1 MGGYN
6 RYNDFKEERFI
17 IRRYFMKKYI
27 KANLKYLILSILF
40 ALLSTISFY
49 FLTSNMGKVVDA
61 AGAGNFEII
70 RESSL
75 YALLFIVLW
84 VFNSYLMLNS
94 SNNFSNNVALSL
106 NRDYCRAVFLMPTA
120 IYDKKSNDYY
130 INLMNEDL
138 NILRRD
144 YFLTL
149 SHFASYVIQ
158 AIVFLVGL
166 FLISPYFCA
175 LSLVFS
181 LLPFFI
187 SKFVTKKLQAL
198 QMEVS
203 KSNEEKFGG
212 IKEIVFGSHPIKQ
225 SGNEETF
232 INRYLRVLG
241 KNLSTI
247 KESNIKMNV
256 FNQSMR
262 GLGLLSQLVILSLGA
277 LLILKG
283 TVTTGDLIMSMFFIT
298 SVSDAVGNAIETY
311 NNIKSTKGVGDK
323 FLNMLKNNEEL
334 PKGRALALEAA
345 KVKDG
350 VSVKNF
356 SFAFGDRD
364 IFKNFSY
371 ELADGGTYAVIGES
385 GSGKSTFA
393 RLLTKELDGYE
404 GEVTVYGQDL
414 NDISEKSLFE
424 SVAVV
429 PQEAMIFKDS
439 LFNNITM
446 YDSSIKEESDEYKD
460 IIKKLNLEG
469 LAKKEK
475 EGTLDVLQASGGEKE
490 RISIA
495 RAMIRKPKILILDEP
510 TTGLDPDNAREVKG
524 IITNLDGV
532 LRLVITHDYDEEY
545 LKKFDGVIFMNEVC
559 D

>member
-1 MGGYN
+1 
-6 RYNDFKEERFI
+6 
-17 IRRYFMKKYI
+17 MKKYI

-40 ALLSTISFY
+40 ALLSTVSFY
-49 FLTSNMGKVVDA
+49 FITRNMGKVVDA

-70 RESSL
+70 KESSL
-75 YALLFIVLW
+75 FALLFIVLW
-84 VFNSYLMLNS
+84 VFTSYLMLNS

-203 KSNEEKFGG
+203 QSNEEKFGG

-232 INRYLRVLG
+232 INRYLKVLG

-247 KESNIKMNV
+247 KESNIKMNI

-262 GLGLLSQLVILSLGA
+262 GVGLLSQLVILSLGA

-298 SVSDAVGNAIETY
+298 SVSDAVGNAIEMY

-323 FLNMLKNNEEL
+323 FLNMLKSNEEL
-334 PKGRALALEAA
+334 PKGRALALEAG

-350 VSVKNF
+350 VSVNNF

-371 ELADGGTYAVIGES
+371 ELADGGAYAVIGES

-393 RLLTKELDGYE
+393 RLLTKELDGYK

-414 NDISEKSLFE
+414 NEISEKSLFE

-446 YDSSIKEESDEYKD
+446 YDSSITEESEEYKD
-460 IIKKLNLEG
+460 IVKKLNLEG

-510 TTGLDPDNAREVKG
+510 TTGLDPDNAREVKK

-559 D
+559 A

>member
-1 MGGYN
+1 
-6 RYNDFKEERFI
+6 
-17 IRRYFMKKYI
+17 MKKYI
-27 KANLKYLILSILF
+27 KANIKYLILSILF

-70 RESSL
+70 KESSL

-84 VFNSYLMLNS
+84 VFTSYLMLNS

-120 IYDKKSNDYY
+120 LYDKKSNDYY

-158 AIVFLVGL
+158 AIVFLVAL

-175 LSLVFS
+175 LSLAFS

-187 SKFVTKKLQAL
+187 SKFVTKKLQKL

-203 KSNEEKFGG
+203 QSNEEKFGG

-232 INRYLRVLG
+232 INRYLKVLG

-247 KESNIKMNV
+247 KESNIKMNI

-262 GLGLLSQLVILSLGA
+262 GVGLLSQLVILSLGA

-323 FLNMLKNNEEL
+323 FLNMLKSNEEL
-334 PKGRALALEAA
+334 PKGRALALEAG

-371 ELADGGTYAVIGES
+371 ELADGGSYAVIGES

-393 RLLTKELDGYE
+393 RLLTKELDGYK

-414 NDISEKSLFE
+414 NEISEKSLFE

-446 YDSSIKEESDEYKD
+446 YDSSIKEDSDEYKD

-510 TTGLDPDNAREVKG
+510 TTGLDPDNAREVKR

-559 D
+559 A

>member
-1 MGGYN
+1 
-6 RYNDFKEERFI
+6 
-17 IRRYFMKKYI
+17 MKKYI

-40 ALLSTISFY
+40 ALLSTVSFY
-49 FLTSNMGKVVDA
+49 FLTRNMGKVVDA

-70 RESSL
+70 KESSL
-75 YALLFIVLW
+75 FALLFIVLW
-84 VFNSYLMLNS
+84 VFTSYLMLNS

-149 SHFASYVIQ
+149 SRFASYVIQ

-203 KSNEEKFGG
+203 QSNEEKFGG

-232 INRYLRVLG
+232 INRYLKVLG

-247 KESNIKMNV
+247 KESNIKMNI

-262 GLGLLSQLVILSLGA
+262 GVGLLSQLVILSLGA

-334 PKGRALALEAA
+334 PKGRALVLEAG

-393 RLLTKELDGYE
+393 RLLTKELDGYK

-414 NDISEKSLFE
+414 NEISEKSLFE

-446 YDSSIKEESDEYKD
+446 YDSSITEESEEYKD
-460 IIKKLNLEG
+460 IVKKLNLEG
-469 LAKKEK
+469 LAQKEK

-510 TTGLDPDNAREVKG
+510 TTGLDPDNAREVKK

-559 D
+559 A

>member
-1 MGGYN
+1 
-6 RYNDFKEERFI
+6 
-17 IRRYFMKKYI
+17 MKKYI

-49 FLTSNMGKVVDA
+49 FITRNMGKVVDA
-61 AGAGNFEII
+61 AGVGNFEII
-70 RESSL
+70 KESSL

-84 VFNSYLMLNS
+84 IFTSYLMLNS

-158 AIVFLVGL
+158 AIVFLVAL

-311 NNIKSTKGVGDK
+311 TNIKSTKGVGDK
-323 FLNMLKNNEEL
+323 FLNMLKSNEEL
-334 PKGRALALEAA
+334 PKGKVLALEAG

-371 ELADGGTYAVIGES
+371 ELADGGAYAVIGES

-393 RLLTKELDGYE
+393 RLLTKELDGYK
-404 GEVTVYGQDL
+404 GEVKVYGQDL
-414 NDISEKSLFE
+414 NEISEKSLFE

-446 YDSSIKEESDEYKD
+446 YDSSIKEDSDEYKD

-510 TTGLDPDNAREVKG
+510 TTGLDPDNAREVKK

-545 LKKFDGVIFMNEVC
+545 LKNFDGVILMNEVC
-559 D
+559 A

>member
-1 MGGYN
+1 
-6 RYNDFKEERFI
+6 
-17 IRRYFMKKYI
+17 MKKYI

-84 VFNSYLMLNS
+84 VFTSYLMLNS

-181 LLPFFI
+181 LLPFFL

-198 QMEVS
+198 QMEVFQ
-203 KSNEEKFGG
+203 SNEEKFGG

-225 SGNEETF
+225 SVNEETF
-232 INRYLRVLG
+232 INRYLKVLG

-247 KESNIKMNV
+247 KESNIKMNI

-262 GLGLLSQLVILSLGA
+262 GVGLLSQLVILSLGA

-323 FLNMLKNNEEL
+323 FLNMLKSNEEL
-334 PKGRALALEAA
+334 PKGRALALEAG

-371 ELADGGTYAVIGES
+371 ELADGGSYAVIGES

-393 RLLTKELDGYE
+393 RLLTKELDGYK

-414 NDISEKSLFE
+414 NEISEKSLFE

-446 YDSSIKEESDEYKD
+446 YDSSITEESEEYKD
-460 IIKKLNLEG
+460 IVKKLNLEG

-510 TTGLDPDNAREVKG
+510 TTGLDPDNAREVKK

-559 D
+559 A

>member
-1 MGGYN
+1 
-6 RYNDFKEERFI
+6 
-17 IRRYFMKKYI
+17 MKKYI

-40 ALLSTISFY
+40 ALLSTVSFY
-49 FLTSNMGKVVDA
+49 FITRNMGKVVDA

-70 RESSL
+70 KESSL
-75 YALLFIVLW
+75 FALLFIVLW
-84 VFNSYLMLNS
+84 VFTSYLMLNS

-120 IYDKKSNDYY
+120 LYDKKSNDYY

-149 SHFASYVIQ
+149 SRFASYVIQ

-187 SKFVTKKLQAL
+187 SKFVTKKLQKL

-203 KSNEEKFGG
+203 QSNEEKFGG

-232 INRYLRVLG
+232 INRYLKVLG

-247 KESNIKMNV
+247 KESNIKMNI

-262 GLGLLSQLVILSLGA
+262 GVGLLSQLVILSLGA

-323 FLNMLKNNEEL
+323 FLNMLKSNEEL
-334 PKGRALALEAA
+334 PKGRVLALEAG

-371 ELADGGTYAVIGES
+371 ELADGGAYAVIGES

-393 RLLTKELDGYE
+393 RLLTKELDGYK

-414 NDISEKSLFE
+414 NDISEKSLFK

-446 YDSSIKEESDEYKD
+446 YDSSITEDSAEYKE

-475 EGTLDVLQASGGEKE
+475 EGTLDVLQVSGGEKE

-510 TTGLDPDNAREVKG
+510 TTGLDPDNAREVKK

-559 D
+559 A

>member
-1 MGGYN
+1 
-6 RYNDFKEERFI
+6 
-17 IRRYFMKKYI
+17 MKKYI

-84 VFNSYLMLNS
+84 VFTSYLMLNS

-203 KSNEEKFGG
+203 QSNEEKFGG

-232 INRYLRVLG
+232 INRYLKVLG

-262 GLGLLSQLVILSLGA
+262 GVGLLSQLVILSLGA

-414 NDISEKSLFE
+414 NDISEKSLFQ

-446 YDSSIKEESDEYKD
+446 YDSSIKEDSDEYKE

-510 TTGLDPDNAREVKG
+510 TTGLDPDNAREVKK

-559 D
+559 A

>member
-1 MGGYN
+1 
-6 RYNDFKEERFI
+6 
-17 IRRYFMKKYI
+17 MKKYI

-40 ALLSTISFY
+40 ALLSTVSFY
-49 FLTSNMGKVVDA
+49 FITRNMGKVVDA

-70 RESSL
+70 KDSSL

-106 NRDYCRAVFLMPTA
+106 NRDYCRAVFLTPTA

-181 LLPFFI
+181 LLPFFL
-187 SKFVTKKLQAL
+187 SKFVTKKLQEL

-203 KSNEEKFGG
+203 QSNEEKFGG

-232 INRYLRVLG
+232 INRYLKVLG

-247 KESNIKMNV
+247 KESNIKMNI

-262 GLGLLSQLVILSLGA
+262 GVGLLSQLVILSLGA

-334 PKGRALALEAA
+334 PKGRALALEAG

-350 VSVKNF
+350 VSVNNF

-371 ELADGGTYAVIGES
+371 ELADGGSYAVIGES

-393 RLLTKELDGYE
+393 RLLTKELDGYK

-414 NDISEKSLFE
+414 NEISEKSLFE

-446 YDSSIKEESDEYKD
+446 YDSSIKEDSDEYKE

-510 TTGLDPDNAREVKG
+510 TTGLDPDNAREVKK

-545 LKKFDGVIFMNEVC
+545 LNKFDGVIFMNEVC
-559 D
+559 A

>member
-1 MGGYN
+1 
-6 RYNDFKEERFI
+6 
-17 IRRYFMKKYI
+17 MKKYI

-40 ALLSTISFY
+40 ALLSTVSFY
-49 FLTSNMGKVVDA
+49 FITRNMGKVVDA

-70 RESSL
+70 KESSL
-75 YALLFIVLW
+75 FALLFIVLW
-84 VFNSYLMLNS
+84 VFTSYLMLNS

-106 NRDYCRAVFLMPTA
+106 NRDYCRAVFLTPTA

-149 SHFASYVIQ
+149 SRFASYVIQ

-187 SKFVTKKLQAL
+187 SKFVTKKLQKL

-203 KSNEEKFGG
+203 QSNEEKFGG

-232 INRYLRVLG
+232 INRYLKVLG

-247 KESNIKMNV
+247 KESNIKMNI

-323 FLNMLKNNEEL
+323 FLNMLKSNEEL
-334 PKGRALALEAA
+334 PKGRALALDAG

-350 VSVKNF
+350 VSVNNF

-371 ELADGGTYAVIGES
+371 KLADGGAYAVIGES

-393 RLLTKELDGYE
+393 RLLTKELDGYK

-414 NDISEKSLFE
+414 NEISEKSLFE

-446 YDSSIKEESDEYKD
+446 YDSSIKEDSDEYKE

-510 TTGLDPDNAREVKG
+510 TTGLDPDNAREVKK

-559 D
+559 A

>member
-1 MGGYN
+1 
-6 RYNDFKEERFI
+6 
-17 IRRYFMKKYI
+17 MKKYI

-40 ALLSTISFY
+40 ALLSTVSFY
-49 FLTSNMGKVVDA
+49 FITRNMGKVVDA
-61 AGAGNFEII
+61 AGAGNFGII
-70 RESSL
+70 KESSL

-323 FLNMLKNNEEL
+323 FLNMLKSNEEL
-334 PKGRALALEAA
+334 PKGRVLALEAG

-350 VSVKNF
+350 VSVNNF

-371 ELADGGTYAVIGES
+371 ELADGGAYAVIGES

-393 RLLTKELDGYE
+393 RLLTKELDGYK

-414 NDISEKSLFE
+414 NEISEKSLFE

-446 YDSSIKEESDEYKD
+446 YDSSIKEDSDEYKD

-510 TTGLDPDNAREVKG
+510 TTGLDPDNAREVKR

-559 D
+559 A

>member
-1 MGGYN
+1 
-6 RYNDFKEERFI
+6 
-17 IRRYFMKKYI
+17 MKKYI

-49 FLTSNMGKVVDA
+49 FITRNMGKVVDA

-70 RESSL
+70 KESSL

-84 VFNSYLMLNS
+84 VFTSYLMLNS

-120 IYDKKSNDYY
+120 LYDKKSNDYY

-181 LLPFFI
+181 LLPFFL

-203 KSNEEKFGG
+203 QSNEEKFGG

-232 INRYLRVLG
+232 INRYLKVLG

-247 KESNIKMNV
+247 KESNIKMNI

-262 GLGLLSQLVILSLGA
+262 GVGLLSQLVILSLGA

-323 FLNMLKNNEEL
+323 FLNMLKSNEEL
-334 PKGRALALEAA
+334 PKGRALALEAG

-356 SFAFGDRD
+356 SFAFDDRD

-371 ELADGGTYAVIGES
+371 ELADGCAYAVIGES

-393 RLLTKELDGYE
+393 RLLTKELDGYK

-414 NDISEKSLFE
+414 NEISEKSLFE

-446 YDSSIKEESDEYKD
+446 YDSSIKEDSDEYKD

-510 TTGLDPDNAREVKG
+510 TTGLDPDNAREVKK

-545 LKKFDGVIFMNEVC
+545 LKNFDGVIFMNEVC
-559 D
+559 A

>member
-1 MGGYN
+1 
-6 RYNDFKEERFI
+6 
-17 IRRYFMKKYI
+17 MKKYI

-40 ALLSTISFY
+40 ALLSTVSFY
-49 FLTSNMGKVVDA
+49 FITRNMGKVVDA

-70 RESSL
+70 KKSSL

-84 VFNSYLMLNS
+84 VFTSYLMLNS

-203 KSNEEKFGG
+203 QSNEEKFGG

-247 KESNIKMNV
+247 KESNIKMNI

-262 GLGLLSQLVILSLGA
+262 GVGLLSQLVILSLGA

-323 FLNMLKNNEEL
+323 FLNMLKSNEEL
-334 PKGRALALEAA
+334 PKGRALALEAG

-350 VSVKNF
+350 VSVNNF

-371 ELADGGTYAVIGES
+371 ELADGGAYAVIGES

-393 RLLTKELDGYE
+393 RLLTKELDGYK
-404 GEVTVYGQDL
+404 GEVKVYGQDL
-414 NDISEKSLFE
+414 NEISEKSLFE

-446 YDSSIKEESDEYKD
+446 YDSSIKEDSDEYKE

-495 RAMIRKPKILILDEP
+495 RAMIRKPKILILEEP
-510 TTGLDPDNAREVKG
+510 TTGLDPDNAREVKK

-559 D
+559 A

>member
-1 MGGYN
+1 
-6 RYNDFKEERFI
+6 
-17 IRRYFMKKYI
+17 MKKYI

-40 ALLSTISFY
+40 ALLSTVSFY
-49 FLTSNMGKVVDA
+49 FITRNMGKVVDA

-70 RESSL
+70 KESSL

-84 VFNSYLMLNS
+84 VFTSYLMLNS

-175 LSLVFS
+175 LSIVFS
-181 LLPFFI
+181 LLPFFL
-187 SKFVTKKLQAL
+187 SKFVTKKLQKL

-203 KSNEEKFGG
+203 QSNEEKFGG

-232 INRYLRVLG
+232 INRYLKVLG

-247 KESNIKMNV
+247 KESNIKMNI

-262 GLGLLSQLVILSLGA
+262 GVGLLSQLVILSLGA

-298 SVSDAVGNAIETY
+298 SVSDAVGNAIEMY

-334 PKGRALALEAA
+334 PKGRALALEAG

-356 SFAFGDRD
+356 NFAFGDRD

-371 ELADGGTYAVIGES
+371 ELSDGGAYAVIGES

-393 RLLTKELDGYE
+393 RLLTKELDGYK

-414 NDISEKSLFE
+414 NEISEKSLFE

-439 LFNNITM
+439 LFNNITI
-446 YDSSIKEESDEYKD
+446 YDSSITEESEEYKD
-460 IIKKLNLEG
+460 IVKKLNLEG
-469 LAKKEK
+469 LAKKEQ

-510 TTGLDPDNAREVKG
+510 TTGLDPDNAREVKK

-559 D
+559 A

>member
-1 MGGYN
+1 
-6 RYNDFKEERFI
+6 
-17 IRRYFMKKYI
+17 MKKYI

-40 ALLSTISFY
+40 ALLSTVSFY
-49 FLTSNMGKVVDA
+49 FITRNMGKVVDA
-61 AGAGNFEII
+61 AGAGNFGII
-70 RESSL
+70 KESSL

-203 KSNEEKFGG
+203 QSNEEKFGG

-232 INRYLRVLG
+232 INRYLKVLG

-247 KESNIKMNV
+247 KESNIKMNI

-262 GLGLLSQLVILSLGA
+262 GVGLLSQLVILSLGA

-298 SVSDAVGNAIETY
+298 SVSDAVGNAIEMY

-334 PKGRALALEAA
+334 PKGRALALDAG

-350 VSVKNF
+350 VSVNNF

-371 ELADGGTYAVIGES
+371 ELADGGAYAVIGES

-393 RLLTKELDGYE
+393 RLLTKEIDGYK

-414 NDISEKSLFE
+414 NEISEKSLFE

-446 YDSSIKEESDEYKD
+446 YDSSITEDSAEYKE

-510 TTGLDPDNAREVKG
+510 TTGLDPDNAREVKK

-545 LKKFDGVIFMNEVC
+545 LNKFDGVIFMNEVC
-559 D
+559 A

>member
-1 MGGYN
+1 
-6 RYNDFKEERFI
+6 
-17 IRRYFMKKYI
+17 MKKYI

-40 ALLSTISFY
+40 ALLSTVSFY
-49 FLTSNMGKVVDA
+49 FITRNMGKVVDA
-61 AGAGNFEII
+61 AGAGNFGII
-70 RESSL
+70 KESSL

-120 IYDKKSNDYY
+120 LYDKKSNDYY

-203 KSNEEKFGG
+203 QSNEEKFGG

-232 INRYLRVLG
+232 INRYLKVLG

-247 KESNIKMNV
+247 KESNIKMNI

-262 GLGLLSQLVILSLGA
+262 GVGLLSQLVILSLGA

-323 FLNMLKNNEEL
+323 FLNMLKSNEEL
-334 PKGRALALEAA
+334 PKGRALALEAG

-371 ELADGGTYAVIGES
+371 ELADGGAYAVIGES

-393 RLLTKELDGYE
+393 RLLTKELDGYK

-414 NDISEKSLFE
+414 NDISEKSLFQ

-446 YDSSIKEESDEYKD
+446 YDSSIKEDSDEYKE

-475 EGTLDVLQASGGEKE
+475 EGTLDVLQVSGGEKE

-510 TTGLDPDNAREVKG
+510 TTGLDPDNAREVKK

-559 D
+559 A

>member
-1 MGGYN
+1 
-6 RYNDFKEERFI
+6 
-17 IRRYFMKKYI
+17 MKKYI

-49 FLTSNMGKVVDA
+49 FITRNMGKVVDA

-70 RESSL
+70 KESSL

-84 VFNSYLMLNS
+84 VFTSYLMLNS

-120 IYDKKSNDYY
+120 LYDKKSNDYY

-181 LLPFFI
+181 LLPFFL
-187 SKFVTKKLQAL
+187 SKFVTKKLQKL

-203 KSNEEKFGG
+203 QSNEEKFGG

-232 INRYLRVLG
+232 INRYLKVLG

-323 FLNMLKNNEEL
+323 FLNMLKSNEEL
-334 PKGRALALEAA
+334 PKGRVLALEAG

-350 VSVKNF
+350 VSVNNF

-371 ELADGGTYAVIGES
+371 ELADGGAYAVIGES

-393 RLLTKELDGYE
+393 RLLTKELDGYK

-414 NDISEKSLFE
+414 NEISEKSLFE

-446 YDSSIKEESDEYKD
+446 YDSSIKEDSAEYKD

-475 EGTLDVLQASGGEKE
+475 DGTLDVLQASGGEKE

-510 TTGLDPDNAREVKG
+510 TTGLDPDNAREVKK

-559 D
+559 A

>member
-1 MGGYN
+1 
-6 RYNDFKEERFI
+6 
-17 IRRYFMKKYI
+17 MKKYI

-40 ALLSTISFY
+40 ALLSTVSFY
-49 FLTSNMGKVVDA
+49 FITRNMGKVVDA

-70 RESSL
+70 KESSL

-84 VFNSYLMLNS
+84 VFTSYLMLNS

-120 IYDKKSNDYY
+120 LYDKKSNDYY

-203 KSNEEKFGG
+203 QSNEEKFGG

-232 INRYLRVLG
+232 INRYLKVLG

-247 KESNIKMNV
+247 KESNIKMNI

-262 GLGLLSQLVILSLGA
+262 GVGLLSQLVILSLGA

-323 FLNMLKNNEEL
+323 FLNMLKSNEEL
-334 PKGRALALEAA
+334 PKGRALALEAG

-371 ELADGGTYAVIGES
+371 ELADGGSYAVIGES

-393 RLLTKELDGYE
+393 RLLTKELDGYK

-414 NDISEKSLFE
+414 NEISEKSLFE

-446 YDSSIKEESDEYKD
+446 YDSSIKEDSDEYKE

-510 TTGLDPDNAREVKG
+510 TTGLDPDNAREVKK

-559 D
+559 A

>member
-1 MGGYN
+1 MN
-6 RYNDFKEERFI
+6 
-17 IRRYFMKKYI
+17 KYI

-49 FLTSNMGKVVDA
+49 FITRNMGKVVDA

-70 RESSL
+70 KESSL

-84 VFNSYLMLNS
+84 VFTSYLMLNS

-130 INLMNEDL
+130 INLMNKDL

-203 KSNEEKFGG
+203 QSNEEKFGG

-232 INRYLRVLG
+232 INRYLKVLG

-247 KESNIKMNV
+247 KESNIKMNI

-262 GLGLLSQLVILSLGA
+262 GVGLLSQLVILSLGA

-334 PKGRALALEAA
+334 PKGRALALEAG

-356 SFAFGDRD
+356 SFAFDDRD

-371 ELADGGTYAVIGES
+371 ELADGGSYAVIGES

-393 RLLTKELDGYE
+393 RLLTKELDGYK

-414 NDISEKSLFE
+414 NEISEKSLFE

-446 YDSSIKEESDEYKD
+446 YDSSIKEESEEYKE

-510 TTGLDPDNAREVKG
+510 TTGLDPDNAREVKK

-559 D
+559 A

>member
-1 MGGYN
+1 
-6 RYNDFKEERFI
+6 
-17 IRRYFMKKYI
+17 MKKYI
-27 KANLKYLILSILF
+27 KTNLKYLILSILF
-40 ALLSTISFY
+40 ALLSTVSFY
-49 FLTSNMGKVVDA
+49 FITRNMGKVVDA

-70 RESSL
+70 KESSL

-84 VFNSYLMLNS
+84 VFTSYLMLNS

-120 IYDKKSNDYY
+120 LYDKKSNDYY

-203 KSNEEKFGG
+203 QSNEEKFGG

-232 INRYLRVLG
+232 INRYLKVLG

-247 KESNIKMNV
+247 KESNIKMNI

-262 GLGLLSQLVILSLGA
+262 GVGLLSQLVILSLGA

-323 FLNMLKNNEEL
+323 FLNMLKSNEEL
-334 PKGRALALEAA
+334 PKGRALALDAG

-350 VSVKNF
+350 VSVNNF

-371 ELADGGTYAVIGES
+371 ELADGGSYAVIGES

-393 RLLTKELDGYE
+393 RLLTKELDGYK

-414 NDISEKSLFE
+414 NEISEKSLFE

-446 YDSSIKEESDEYKD
+446 YDSSIKEDSDEYKE

-495 RAMIRKPKILILDEP
+495 RAMIRNPKILILDEP
-510 TTGLDPDNAREVKG
+510 TTGLDPDNAREVKK

-545 LKKFDGVIFMNEVC
+545 LNKFDGVIFMNEVC
-559 D
+559 A

>member
-1 MGGYN
+1 
-6 RYNDFKEERFI
+6 
-17 IRRYFMKKYI
+17 MKKYI

-40 ALLSTISFY
+40 ALLSTVSFY
-49 FLTSNMGKVVDA
+49 FLTRNMGKVVDA

-70 RESSL
+70 KESSL
-75 YALLFIVLW
+75 FALLFIVLW
-84 VFNSYLMLNS
+84 VFTSYLMLNS

-149 SHFASYVIQ
+149 SRFASYVIQ

-181 LLPFFI
+181 LLPFLI
-187 SKFVTKKLQAL
+187 SKFVTKKLQEL

-203 KSNEEKFGG
+203 QSNEEKFGG

-232 INRYLRVLG
+232 INRYLKVLG

-247 KESNIKMNV
+247 KESNIKMNI

-262 GLGLLSQLVILSLGA
+262 GVGLLSQLVILSLGA

-323 FLNMLKNNEEL
+323 FLNMLKSNEEL
-334 PKGRALALEAA
+334 PKGRALALESG

-371 ELADGGTYAVIGES
+371 ELADGGAYAVIGES

-393 RLLTKELDGYE
+393 RLLTKELDGYK

-446 YDSSIKEESDEYKD
+446 YDSYIKEDSDEYKD

-510 TTGLDPDNAREVKG
+510 TTGLDPDNAREVKK

-559 D
+559 A

>member
-1 MGGYN
+1 
-6 RYNDFKEERFI
+6 
-17 IRRYFMKKYI
+17 MKKYI
-27 KANLKYLILSILF
+27 KANLKYLIQSILF
-40 ALLSTISFY
+40 ALLSTLSFY
-49 FLTSNMGKVVDA
+49 FITRNMGKVVDA

-70 RESSL
+70 KESSL

-84 VFNSYLMLNS
+84 VFTSYLMLNS

-120 IYDKKSNDYY
+120 LYDKKSNDYY

-181 LLPFFI
+181 LLPFFL
-187 SKFVTKKLQAL
+187 SKFVTKKLQKL

-203 KSNEEKFGG
+203 QANEEKFGG

-232 INRYLRVLG
+232 INRYLKVLG

-247 KESNIKMNV
+247 KESNIKMNI

-262 GLGLLSQLVILSLGA
+262 GVGLLSQLIILSLGA

-334 PKGRALALEAA
+334 PKGKALALDAG
-345 KVKDG
+345 KMKDG

-393 RLLTKELDGYE
+393 RLLTKELDGYK

-414 NDISEKSLFE
+414 NEISEKSLFQ

-446 YDSSIKEESDEYKD
+446 YDSSIKEDSAEYKD
-460 IIKKLNLEG
+460 VIKKLNLEG

-495 RAMIRKPKILILDEP
+495 RAMIRNPKILILDEP
-510 TTGLDPDNAREVKG
+510 TTGLDPDNAREVKK

-559 D
+559 A

>member
-1 MGGYN
+1 
-6 RYNDFKEERFI
+6 
-17 IRRYFMKKYI
+17 MKKYI

-40 ALLSTISFY
+40 ALLSTVSFY
-49 FLTSNMGKVVDA
+49 FITRNMGKVVDA

-70 RESSL
+70 KKSSL

-84 VFNSYLMLNS
+84 VFTSYLMLNS

-149 SHFASYVIQ
+149 SRFASYVIQ

-187 SKFVTKKLQAL
+187 SKFITKKLQAL

-203 KSNEEKFGG
+203 QSNEEKFGG

-232 INRYLRVLG
+232 INRYLKVLG

-247 KESNIKMNV
+247 KESNIKMNI

-262 GLGLLSQLVILSLGA
+262 GVGLLSQLVILSLGA

-323 FLNMLKNNEEL
+323 FLNMLKSNEEL
-334 PKGRALALEAA
+334 PKGRALALEAG

-371 ELADGGTYAVIGES
+371 ELADGGSYAVIGES

-393 RLLTKELDGYE
+393 RLLTKELDGYK

-446 YDSSIKEESDEYKD
+446 YDSSIKEDSAEYKEL
-460 IIKKLNLEG
+460 IKKLNLEG

-510 TTGLDPDNAREVKG
+510 TTGLDPDNAREVKK

-545 LKKFDGVIFMNEVC
+545 LNKFDGVIFMNEVC
-559 D
+559 A

>member
-1 MGGYN
+1 
-6 RYNDFKEERFI
+6 
-17 IRRYFMKKYI
+17 MKKYI

-49 FLTSNMGKVVDA
+49 FITRNMGKVVDA
-61 AGAGNFEII
+61 AGAGNFGII
-70 RESSL
+70 KESSL

-106 NRDYCRAVFLMPTA
+106 NRDYCRAVFLTPTA

-203 KSNEEKFGG
+203 QSNEEKFGG

-232 INRYLRVLG
+232 INRYLKVLG

-247 KESNIKMNV
+247 KESNIKMNI

-262 GLGLLSQLVILSLGA
+262 GVGLLSQLVILSLGA

-334 PKGRALALEAA
+334 PKGRALALEAG

-350 VSVKNF
+350 VSVNNF

-371 ELADGGTYAVIGES
+371 ELADGGAYAVIGES

-393 RLLTKELDGYE
+393 RLLTKELDGYK

-414 NDISEKSLFE
+414 NEISEKSLFE

-446 YDSSIKEESDEYKD
+446 YDSSIKEDSDEYKE

-510 TTGLDPDNAREVKG
+510 TTGLDPDNAREVKK

-559 D
+559 A

>member
-1 MGGYN
+1 
-6 RYNDFKEERFI
+6 
-17 IRRYFMKKYI
+17 MKKYI

-40 ALLSTISFY
+40 ALLSTVSFY
-49 FLTSNMGKVVDA
+49 FLTRNMGKVVDA
-61 AGAGNFEII
+61 AGAGNFEVIK
-70 RESSL
+70 ESSL
-75 YALLFIVLW
+75 FALLFIVLW
-84 VFNSYLMLNS
+84 VFTSYLMLNS

-149 SHFASYVIQ
+149 SRFASYVIQ

-203 KSNEEKFGG
+203 QSNEEKFGG

-232 INRYLRVLG
+232 INRYLKVLG

-247 KESNIKMNV
+247 KESNIKMNI

-262 GLGLLSQLVILSLGA
+262 GVGLLSQLVILSLGA

-334 PKGRALALEAA
+334 PKGRALVLEAG

-371 ELADGGTYAVIGES
+371 ELADGGSYAVIGES

-393 RLLTKELDGYE
+393 RLLTKELDGYK

-446 YDSSIKEESDEYKD
+446 YDSSIKEDSDEYKE

-510 TTGLDPDNAREVKG
+510 TTGLDPDNAREVKK

-559 D
+559 A

>member
-1 MGGYN
+1 
-6 RYNDFKEERFI
+6 
-17 IRRYFMKKYI
+17 MKKYI

-40 ALLSTISFY
+40 ALLSTVSFY
-49 FLTSNMGKVVDA
+49 FITRNMGKVVDA

-70 RESSL
+70 KESSL

-84 VFNSYLMLNS
+84 VFTSYLMLNS

-203 KSNEEKFGG
+203 QSNEEKFGG

-247 KESNIKMNV
+247 KESNIKMNI

-262 GLGLLSQLVILSLGA
+262 GVGLLSQLVILSLGA

-334 PKGRALALEAA
+334 PKGRALALEAG

-371 ELADGGTYAVIGES
+371 ELADGGSYAVIGES

-393 RLLTKELDGYE
+393 RLLTKELDGYK

-414 NDISEKSLFE
+414 NDISEKSLFK

-446 YDSSIKEESDEYKD
+446 YDSSITEESEEYKD
-460 IIKKLNLEG
+460 IVKKLNLEG
-469 LAKKEK
+469 LAKKEQ

-510 TTGLDPDNAREVKG
+510 TTGLDPDNAREVKK

-559 D
+559 A

>member
-1 MGGYN
+1 
-6 RYNDFKEERFI
+6 
-17 IRRYFMKKYI
+17 MKKYI

-40 ALLSTISFY
+40 ALLSTVSFY
-49 FLTSNMGKVVDA
+49 FLTRNMGKVVDA
-61 AGAGNFEII
+61 AGAGNFEVIK
-70 RESSL
+70 ESSL
-75 YALLFIVLW
+75 FALLFIVLW
-84 VFNSYLMLNS
+84 VFTSYLMLNS

-106 NRDYCRAVFLMPTA
+106 NRDYCRAVFLTPTA

-149 SHFASYVIQ
+149 SRFASYVIQ

-232 INRYLRVLG
+232 INRYLKVLG

-247 KESNIKMNV
+247 KESNIKMNI

-262 GLGLLSQLVILSLGA
+262 GVGLLSQLVILSLGA

-334 PKGRALALEAA
+334 PKGRALALEAG

-393 RLLTKELDGYE
+393 RLLTKELDGYK

-446 YDSSIKEESDEYKD
+446 YDSSIKEESEEYKE

-510 TTGLDPDNAREVKG
+510 TTGLDPDNAREVKK
-524 IITNLDGV
+524 IITNLEGV

-559 D
+559 A

>member
-1 MGGYN
+1 
-6 RYNDFKEERFI
+6 
-17 IRRYFMKKYI
+17 MKKYI

-40 ALLSTISFY
+40 ALLSTVSFY
-49 FLTSNMGKVVDA
+49 FITRNMGKVVDA

-70 RESSL
+70 KESSL

-84 VFNSYLMLNS
+84 VFTSYLMLNS

-120 IYDKKSNDYY
+120 LYDKKSNDYY

-149 SHFASYVIQ
+149 SRFASYVIQ

-181 LLPFFI
+181 LLPFFL
-187 SKFVTKKLQAL
+187 SKFVTKKLQKL

-203 KSNEEKFGG
+203 QSNEEKFGG

-247 KESNIKMNV
+247 KESNIKMNI

-283 TVTTGDLIMSMFFIT
+283 TVSTGDLIMSMFFIT

-323 FLNMLKNNEEL
+323 FLNMLKSNEEL
-334 PKGRALALEAA
+334 PKGRALALEAG

-350 VSVKNF
+350 VSVNNF

-371 ELADGGTYAVIGES
+371 ELADGGAYAVIGES

-393 RLLTKELDGYE
+393 RLLTKELDGYK

-414 NDISEKSLFE
+414 NEISEKSLFE

-446 YDSSIKEESDEYKD
+446 YDSSIKEDSDEYKE

-495 RAMIRKPKILILDEP
+495 RAMIRNPKILILDEP
-510 TTGLDPDNAREVKG
+510 TTGLDPDNAREVKK

-559 D
+559 A

>member
-1 MGGYN
+1 
-6 RYNDFKEERFI
+6 
-17 IRRYFMKKYI
+17 MKKYI

-212 IKEIVFGSHPIKQ
+212 IKEIIFGSHPIKQ

-232 INRYLRVLG
+232 INRYLKVLG

-262 GLGLLSQLVILSLGA
+262 GVGLLSQLVILSLGA

-283 TVTTGDLIMSMFFIT
+283 TVSTGDLIMSMFFIT

-323 FLNMLKNNEEL
+323 FLNMLKSNEEL
-334 PKGRALALEAA
+334 PKGRVLALEAG

-350 VSVKNF
+350 VSVNNF

-371 ELADGGTYAVIGES
+371 ELADGGAYAVIGES

-393 RLLTKELDGYE
+393 RLLTKELDGYK

-414 NDISEKSLFE
+414 NEISEKSLFE

-446 YDSSIKEESDEYKD
+446 YDSSIKEDSAEYKE

-510 TTGLDPDNAREVKG
+510 TTGLDPDNAREVKR

-559 D
+559 A

>member
-1 MGGYN
+1 
-6 RYNDFKEERFI
+6 
-17 IRRYFMKKYI
+17 MKKYI

-323 FLNMLKNNEEL
+323 FLNMLKSNEEL
-334 PKGRALALEAA
+334 PKGRVLALEAG

-350 VSVKNF
+350 VSVNNF

-371 ELADGGTYAVIGES
+371 ELADGGAYAVIGES

-393 RLLTKELDGYE
+393 RLLTKELDGYK

-414 NDISEKSLFE
+414 NEISEKSLFE

-446 YDSSIKEESDEYKD
+446 YDSSIKEDSAEYKE

-510 TTGLDPDNAREVKG
+510 TTGLDPDNAREVKR

-559 D
+559 A

>member
-1 MGGYN
+1 
-6 RYNDFKEERFI
+6 
-17 IRRYFMKKYI
+17 MKKYI

-40 ALLSTISFY
+40 ALLSTVSFY
-49 FLTSNMGKVVDA
+49 FITRNMGKVVDA

-70 RESSL
+70 KESSL
-75 YALLFIVLW
+75 FALLFIVLW
-84 VFNSYLMLNS
+84 VFTSYLMLNS

-120 IYDKKSNDYY
+120 LYDKKSNDYY

-203 KSNEEKFGG
+203 QSNEEKFGG

-232 INRYLRVLG
+232 INRYLKVLG

-247 KESNIKMNV
+247 KESNIKMNI

-262 GLGLLSQLVILSLGA
+262 GVGLLSQLVILSLGA

-323 FLNMLKNNEEL
+323 FLNMLKSNEEL
-334 PKGRALALEAA
+334 PKGRALALEAG

-371 ELADGGTYAVIGES
+371 ELSDGGSYAVIGES

-393 RLLTKELDGYE
+393 RLLTKELDGYK
-404 GEVTVYGQDL
+404 GEVRVYGQDL

-446 YDSSIKEESDEYKD
+446 YDSSIKEDSAEYKE

-510 TTGLDPDNAREVKG
+510 TTGLDPDNAREVKK

-545 LKKFDGVIFMNEVC
+545 LNKFDGVIFMNEVC
-559 D
+559 A

>member
-1 MGGYN
+1 
-6 RYNDFKEERFI
+6 
-17 IRRYFMKKYI
+17 MKKYI

-70 RESSL
+70 KESSL

-84 VFNSYLMLNS
+84 VFTSYLMLNS

-158 AIVFLVGL
+158 AIVFLVAL

-175 LSLVFS
+175 LSLAFS

-203 KSNEEKFGG
+203 QSNEEKFGG

-232 INRYLRVLG
+232 INRYLKVLG

-247 KESNIKMNV
+247 KESNIKMNI

-262 GLGLLSQLVILSLGA
+262 GVGLLSQLVILSLGA

-334 PKGRALALEAA
+334 PKGRALALESG

-350 VSVKNF
+350 VSVNNF

-371 ELADGGTYAVIGES
+371 ELADGGAYAVIGES

-393 RLLTKELDGYE
+393 RLLTKELDGYK
-404 GEVTVYGQDL
+404 GEVRVYGQDL

-446 YDSSIKEESDEYKD
+446 YDSSIKEDSDEYKE

-510 TTGLDPDNAREVKG
+510 TTGLDPDNAREVKK

-559 D
+559 A

>member
-1 MGGYN
+1 M
-6 RYNDFKEERFI
+6 D
-17 IRRYFMKKYI
+17 FMKKYI

-40 ALLSTISFY
+40 ALLSTVSFY
-49 FLTSNMGKVVDA
+49 FITRNMGKVVDA
-61 AGAGNFEII
+61 AGAGNFGII
-70 RESSL
+70 KESSL

-203 KSNEEKFGG
+203 QSNEEKFGG

-232 INRYLRVLG
+232 INRYLKVLG

-247 KESNIKMNV
+247 KESNIKMNI

-262 GLGLLSQLVILSLGA
+262 GVGLLSQLVILSLGA

-298 SVSDAVGNAIETY
+298 SVSDAVGNAIEMY

-334 PKGRALALEAA
+334 PKGRALALEAG

-350 VSVKNF
+350 VSVNNF

-371 ELADGGTYAVIGES
+371 ELADGGAYAVIGES

-393 RLLTKELDGYE
+393 RLLTKEIDGYK

-414 NDISEKSLFE
+414 NEISEKSLFE

-446 YDSSIKEESDEYKD
+446 YDSSIKEDSDEYKE

-495 RAMIRKPKILILDEP
+495 RAMIRNPKILILDEP
-510 TTGLDPDNAREVKG
+510 TTGLDPDNAREVKK

-559 D
+559 A

>member
-1 MGGYN
+1 
-6 RYNDFKEERFI
+6 
-17 IRRYFMKKYI
+17 MKKYI

-40 ALLSTISFY
+40 ALLSTVSFY

-61 AGAGNFEII
+61 AGAGNFGII
-70 RESSL
+70 KESSL

-84 VFNSYLMLNS
+84 VFTSYLMLNS

-106 NRDYCRAVFLMPTA
+106 NKDYCRAVFLMPTA

-203 KSNEEKFGG
+203 QSNEEKFGG

-232 INRYLRVLG
+232 INRYLKVLG

-247 KESNIKMNV
+247 KESNIKMNI

-262 GLGLLSQLVILSLGA
+262 GVGLLSQLVILSLGA

-323 FLNMLKNNEEL
+323 FLNMLNNNEEL
-334 PKGRALALEAA
+334 PKGRALALEAE

-350 VSVKNF
+350 VSVNNF

-393 RLLTKELDGYE
+393 RLLTKELDGYK

-414 NDISEKSLFE
+414 NEISEKSLFE

-446 YDSSIKEESDEYKD
+446 YDSSIKEDSAEYKE

-510 TTGLDPDNAREVKG
+510 TTGLDPDNAREVKK

-559 D
+559 A

>member
-1 MGGYN
+1 
-6 RYNDFKEERFI
+6 
-17 IRRYFMKKYI
+17 MKKYI
-27 KANLKYLILSILF
+27 KANFSKLLLAVFFSIIY
-40 ALLSTISFY
+40 AVIFY
-49 FLTSNMGKVVDA
+49 FMMNNMGKVIDA
-61 AGAGNFEII
+61 AVKGNMVLL
-70 RESSL
+70 REKAL
-75 YALLFIVLW
+75 WALLFLILW
-84 VFNSYLMLNS
+84 PFGGYLMMS
-94 SNNFSNNVALSL
+94 ATSTFSNSTALSL
-106 NRDYCRAVFLMPTA
+106 NKDYSESIFSIPTH
-120 IYDKKSNDYY
+120 IYNKNSDDYY

-138 NILRRD
+138 NILRTQ
-144 YFLTL
+144 YFGTL
-149 SHFASYVIQ
+149 
-158 AIVFLVGL
+158 AITINYFVQIVVFLVGL
-166 FLISPYFCA
+166 FLISPFFCL

-181 LLPFFI
+181 ILPFFV
-187 SKFVTKKLQAL
+187 SKFFSGKLQKT
-198 QMEVS
+198 QMDVS
-203 KSNEEKFGG
+203 QGNEANLHG

-232 INRYLRVLG
+232 INRYLKVLG

-247 KESNIKMNV
+247 KESNIKMNI

-262 GLGLLSQLVILSLGA
+262 GVGLLSQLVILSLGA

-298 SVSDAVGNAIETY
+298 SVSDAVGNAIEMY

-323 FLNMLKNNEEL
+323 FLNMLKSNDEL
-334 PKGRALALEAA
+334 PKGRALALDAG

-371 ELADGGTYAVIGES
+371 ELADGGAYAVIGES

-393 RLLTKELDGYE
+393 RLLTKELDGYK

-446 YDSSIKEESDEYKD
+446 YDSSIKEDSDEYKE

-510 TTGLDPDNAREVKG
+510 TTGLDPDNAREVKK
-524 IITNLDGV
+524 IITNLEGV

-559 D
+559 A

>member
-1 MGGYN
+1 
-6 RYNDFKEERFI
+6 
-17 IRRYFMKKYI
+17 MKKYI

-40 ALLSTISFY
+40 ALLSTVSFY
-49 FLTSNMGKVVDA
+49 FITRNMGKVVDA
-61 AGAGNFEII
+61 AGAGNFGII
-70 RESSL
+70 KESSL

-106 NRDYCRAVFLMPTA
+106 NRDYCRAVFLTPTA

-203 KSNEEKFGG
+203 QSNEEKFGG

-247 KESNIKMNV
+247 KESNIKMNI

-262 GLGLLSQLVILSLGA
+262 GVGLLSQLVILSLGA

-323 FLNMLKNNEEL
+323 FLNMLKSNEEL
-334 PKGRALALEAA
+334 PKGRALALDAG

-371 ELADGGTYAVIGES
+371 ELADGGSYAVIGES

-393 RLLTKELDGYE
+393 RLLTKELDGYK

-446 YDSSIKEESDEYKD
+446 YDSSIKEDSDEYKD
-460 IIKKLNLEG
+460 VIKKLNLEG

-475 EGTLDVLQASGGEKE
+475 EGTLDVLQVSGGEKE

-510 TTGLDPDNAREVKG
+510 TTGLDPDNAREVKK

-545 LKKFDGVIFMNEVC
+545 LNKFDGVIFMNEVC
-559 D
+559 A